1 MARMLPLFVITAL
14 LLAGCGEENKEKVED
29 AGRTI
34 GEKAG
39 QAWNKVKTFTAEQK
53 DEAVKYWD
61 ENKGPLQDRY
71 EKVKE
76 KGGETLA
83 ARKKDFE
90 AALAKAKEVGK
101 EGWDSARNGVT
112 AAYEAFQKE
121 LAKHE

>member
-1 MARMLPLFVITAL
+1 MARTLPLFVITAL
-14 LLAGCGEENKEKVED
+14 LLAGCGEENKQKVED
-29 AGRTI
+29 AGRSI

-39 QAWNKVKTFTAEQK
+39 QAWSKVKTFTADQK

-61 ENKGPLQDRY
+61 ENKDDLKARY
-71 EKVKE
+71 DKAKE
-76 KGGETLA
+76 KGGETLE

-101 EGWDSARNGVT
+101 DGWEAARDGVT